1 MRRWPGV
8 ALLTADRLA
17 IAGLVLLGLC
27 GVSAV
32 FYLLF
37 ATSWQ
42 RQIVIEAGPKNGV
55 FHEVGSEMQRA
66 LSARG
71 LDAVLVNRADAEG
84 VVAEVDDPKGPV
96 NVGFIVQE
104 VDADRYPN
112 VESLG
117 SIAAVPLL
125 IFARRDSVPPRPTI
139 RDLRGLKVQ
148 LGPAGTS
155 LNAITY
161 DVLDSYGLADGAV
174 VLQEDQGAV
183 AFQKVLRG
191 ESDAAAVLLPTD
203 DIAFREYGAN
213 GIVVMVEL
221 PQVEAL
227 VQSLGY
233 GQPFVVKPGMFSL
246 VDPRPE
252 EAVPTIAMPVT
263 VIADDDLARGNV
275 YAIAEFLQFRFT
287 VSSKGE
293 FPNFVDTQLPV
304 NRYAQE
310 LYASGE
316 PWQFGFFPSPV
327 AELLL
332 ESAFVL
338 GLLLVLISVWKFFFP
353 DLYRTWD
360 TILRPSRQAGLV
372 SRINRRL
379 AEGRPI
385 SSRLR
390 RDLERLVAG
399 MDHQQRDE
407 AEVRR
412 IHAEIRR
419 ASHE

>member
-1 MRRWPGV
+1 
-8 ALLTADRLA
+8 
-17 IAGLVLLGLC
+17 
-27 GVSAV
+27 
-32 FYLLF
+32 
-37 ATSWQ
+37 
-42 RQIVIEAGPKNGV
+42 
-55 FHEVGSEMQRA
+55 
-66 LSARG
+66 
-71 LDAVLVNRADAEG
+71 
-84 VVAEVDDPKGPV
+84 
-96 NVGFIVQE
+96 
-104 VDADRYPN
+104 
-112 VESLG
+112 
-117 SIAAVPLL
+117 
-125 IFARRDSVPPRPTI
+125 
-139 RDLRGLKVQ
+139 
-148 LGPAGTS
+148 
-155 LNAITY
+155 
-161 DVLDSYGLADGAV
+161 
-174 VLQEDQGAV
+174 
-183 AFQKVLRG
+183 
-191 ESDAAAVLLPTD
+191 
-203 DIAFREYGAN
+203 
-213 GIVVMVEL
+213 
-221 PQVEAL
+221 
-227 VQSLGY
+227 
-233 GQPFVVKPGMFSL
+233 MFSL

-263 VIADDDLARGNV
+263 VIADDDKARGNV